1 MSCKCLRHPYKT
13 KSYKTK
19 GDWIRHLQAQH
30 EVHPEWDDK
39 KCPFCL
45 RVIEVGGDK
54 MMRHVERHLHQL
66 SLAALPANPGD
77 DDEIGSEHDSD
88 EVPPSADGSNMS
100 SPSLDGDDQS
110 FQDHPLYKHADQ
122 GNDGLW
128 HCPWEGEGYCDH
140 QPSVL
145 KADFEYVPV
154 PTPITPFILSTL
166 HATQLTTPSEF
177 VKMHLGSLQCK
188 VDGCPIKGTAFAT
201 REILYLHEQD
211 DHGMHQ
217 GGGLLLCTSPG
228 CGRSRPGNGF
238 ANKWIWRQHITGVH
252 GLPPPPDDDSE

>member
-1 MSCKCLRHPYKT
+1 MDLHRRHLLSDLRPWVCCQVSCKCLRHPYKT

-77 DDEIGSEHDSD
+77 DDEVGSEHDSD
-88 EVPPSADGSNMS
+88 GEPASADGSNMS

-145 KADFEYVPV
+145 KADFEYVPALV
-154 PTPITPFILSTL
+154 PIPFPFSFHTELTPPQRVRQNAPRLPTMQSGRV
-166 HATQLTTPSEF
+166 S
-177 VKMHLGSLQCK
+177 
-188 VDGCPIKGTAFAT
+188 
-201 REILYLHEQD
+201 
-211 DHGMHQ
+211 HQ
-217 GGGLLLCTSPG
+217 GHRLCHTGDSLSP
-228 CGRSRPGNGF
+228 R
-238 ANKWIWRQHITGVH
+238 TG
-252 GLPPPPDDDSE
+252 

>member
-1 MSCKCLRHPYKT
+1 MCCQVSCKCLRHPYKT

-77 DDEIGSEHDSD
+77 DDEVGSEHDSD
-88 EVPPSADGSNMS
+88 GEPASADGSNMS
-100 SPSLDGDDQS
+100 SPSLDGDDRS

-154 PTPITPFILSTL
+154 PTPPIYL
-166 HATQLTTPSEF
+166 
-177 VKMHLGSLQCK
+177 
-188 VDGCPIKGTAFAT
+188 CPPVGP
-201 REILYLHEQD
+201 H
-211 DHGMHQ
+211 
-217 GGGLLLCTSPG
+217 
-228 CGRSRPGNGF
+228 N
-238 ANKWIWRQHITGVH
+238 
-252 GLPPPPDDDSE
+252 